1 MNPVLVLAVAAAL
14 AASAIARPLDSGGRI
29 GDYIERIVS
38 ASGKRHEIRGDCMS
52 ACTLWLGHAGV
63 CVAPDAKLWFHAP
76 RDAGSSRFQGSSVR
90 SSKQSGVKT
99 LMAVSYTHLDVYK
112 RQRWA
117 RRLTKMDVIGK
128 HIFYRLKPGQ
138 T

>member
-99 LMAVSYTHLDVYK
+99 LMAFYPPRVRVVVQPWLLSSEYHT
-112 RQRWA
+112 
-117 RRLTKMDVIGK
+117 LTGAQLIALGV
-128 HIFYRLKPGQ
+128 PAC
-138 T
+138 